1 MQIFA
6 NICNGHCMLMYS
18 TCGHMLI
25 FTFIKVAVVKSI
37 KIVVLQELG
46 KYPVVKLQY
55 AVKHFICQL

>member
-1 MQIFA
+1 
-6 NICNGHCMLMYS
+6 MYS

-25 FTFIKVAVVKSI
+25 FTFIEVAVDKSI
-37 KIVVLQELG
+37 KIVVLHEWG

>member
-6 NICNGHCMLMYS
+6 NICNEHCRC

-25 FTFIKVAVVKSI
+25 FTFIEVAVDKSI
-37 KIVVLQELG
+37 KVVVLQEWG

>member
-1 MQIFA
+1 MQWTLYVDFR
-6 NICNGHCMLMYS
+6 C